1 MSTVHCSLKDLAK
14 TLEKEVKKEIK
25 QVKFAAVGALNRCA
39 FDART
44 ALQSGYGKAFHV
56 RNKSLPRKIEVTK
69 ATKDNP
75 VAIVALNAPKTE
87 FMEIHTTGGVAKPT
101 KSKAMAIP
109 DKSIQEPGRTSTG
122 RMKQSLKASN
132 LLKYADSHPMKKRGK
147 VAQPHAFKMKTR
159 DGNVVIARR
168 NKADRSEMGFLY
180 REEKEA
186 KIKKSWDFK
195 GIVQKVVDQ
204 KMEKYFDEALKKAM
218 ATAK

>member
-1 MSTVHCSLKDLAK
+1 MSTVRCSLKDLSK

-122 RMKQSLKASN
+122 RMKQSLKPSN
-132 LLKYADSHPMKKRGK
+132 LLKYADTHQSKKRGK
-147 VAQPHAFKMKTR
+147 VATPHAFKMKTKGG
-159 DGNVVIARR
+159 DVVIARR
-168 NKADRSEMGFLY
+168 NKADRSEMDFLY

-186 KIKKSWDFK
+186 EIKKSWDFK

-204 KMEKYFDEALKKAM
+204 KMEKYFDESLKKAL

>member
-1 MSTVHCSLKDLAK
+1 MSTIHCTLDNLAK
-14 TLEKEVKKEIK
+14 TLEKEVKKEMK

-87 FMEIHTTGGVAKPT
+87 FMGIHTTGGVAKPT

-122 RMKQSLKASN
+122 RMKQSLKPSN
-132 LLKYADSHPMKKRGK
+132 LLKYADTHQSKKRGK
-147 VAQPHAFKMKTR
+147 VAIPHAFKMKTR
-159 DGNVVIARR
+159 GGDVVIARR
-168 NKADRSEMGFLY
+168 NKADRSEMDFLY

-195 GIVQKVVDQ
+195 GIVQNVVDQ
-204 KMEKYFDEALKKAM
+204 KMEKYFDESLKKAL

>member
-1 MSTVHCSLKDLAK
+1 MSTVRCSLKDLSK

-122 RMKQSLKASN
+122 RMKQSLKPSN
-132 LLKYADSHPMKKRGK
+132 LLKYADTHLSKKRGK
-147 VAQPHAFKMKTR
+147 VAIPHAFKMKTR
-159 DGNVVIARR
+159 GGDVVIARR
-168 NKADRSEMGFLY
+168 NKADRSEMDFLY

-195 GIVQKVVDQ
+195 GIVQNVVDQ
-204 KMEKYFDEALKKAM
+204 KMEKYFDESLKKAL

>member
-1 MSTVHCSLKDLAK
+1 MSAINCSLENLAK
-14 TLEKEVKKEIK
+14 TLEKELKKEIK
-25 QVKFAAVGALNRCA
+25 QVQFAAVGAVNRCA
-39 FDART
+39 FDSQK
-44 ALQSGYGKAFHV
+44 ALRGAYAHSFHV

-69 ATKDNP
+69 ATKEKP
-75 VAIVALNAPKTE
+75 VAIVALNAPNTE

-122 RMKQSLKASN
+122 RMKESLKPSN
-132 LLKYADSHPMKKRGK
+132 LLKYADAHKLKKRGK
-147 VAQPHAFKMKTR
+147 VATPHAFKMTT
-159 DGNVVIARR
+159 DGGEVVVARR
-168 NKADRSEMGFLY
+168 QKGNRSEMDFLY

-195 GIVQKVVDQ
+195 AIVQKVVDR
-204 KMEKYFDEALKKAM
+204 KMNKYFEENLKKAM

>member
-1 MSTVHCSLKDLAK
+1 MSTINCTLENLAK
-14 TLEKEVKKEIK
+14 TLEKEIKKEIK
-25 QVKFAAVGALNRCA
+25 QVRFAAAGALNRCA
-39 FDART
+39 FDSQK
-44 ALQSGYGKAFHV
+44 ALREAYPKAFHV
-56 RNKSLPRKIEVTK
+56 RNKTLPRKIEVTK
-69 ATKDNP
+69 ATKDKP
-75 VAIVALNAPKTE
+75 VAVVALNAPNTE

-122 RMKQSLKASN
+122 RMKRSLKASN
-132 LLKYADSHPMKKRGK
+132 LLKYADTHQSKKRGK
-147 VAQPHAFKMKTR
+147 VATPHAFKVTTKGG
-159 DGNVVIARR
+159 DVVIARR
-168 NKADRSEMGFLY
+168 NKVDRSEMDWLY

-204 KMEKYFDEALKKAM
+204 KMEKYFDENLKKAM

>member
-1 MSTVHCSLKDLAK
+1 MSTVRCSLKDLAK

-44 ALQSGYGKAFHV
+44 ELQSGYGKAFHV

-69 ATKDNP
+69 ASKDNP

-122 RMKQSLKASN
+122 RMKQSLKPSN
-132 LLKYADSHPMKKRGK
+132 LLKYADTHPSKKRGK
-147 VAQPHAFKMKTR
+147 VAIPHAFKMKTR
-159 DGNVVIARR
+159 GGDVVIARR

>member
-1 MSTVHCSLKDLAK
+1 MSTVRCSLKDLAK

-44 ALQSGYGKAFHV
+44 ELQSGYGKAFHV

-69 ATKDNP
+69 ASKDNP

-122 RMKQSLKASN
+122 RMKQSLKPSN
-132 LLKYADSHPMKKRGK
+132 LLKYADTHPSKKRGK
-147 VAQPHAFKMKTR
+147 VAIPHAFKMKTR
-159 DGNVVIARR
+159 GGDVVIARR
-168 NKADRSEMGFLY
+168 NKADRSEMDFLY

-204 KMEKYFDEALKKAM
+204 KMEKYFDESLKKAL

>member
-1 MSTVHCSLKDLAK
+1 MSTIRCTLDNLAK
-14 TLEKEVKKEIK
+14 MLEKEVKKEMK
-25 QVKFAAVGALNRCA
+25 QVKFAAVGALNRVA
-39 FDART
+39 FDSQKELRDT
-44 ALQSGYGKAFHV
+44 YSKAFHV
-56 RNKSLPRKIEVTK
+56 RNKTLPRKIEVTK

-87 FMEIHTTGGVAKPT
+87 FMEIHTTGGTAKPT
-101 KSKAMAIP
+101 KSRSMAIP
-109 DKSIQEPGRTSTG
+109 DVSIQEPGRTSTG
-122 RMKQSLKASN
+122 KMKQSLKASN

-147 VAQPHAFKMKTR
+147 VAIPHAFKMKTR
-159 DGNVVIARR
+159 GGDVVIARR

-180 REEKEA
+180 REEKET

-195 GIVQKVVDQ
+195 GVVQKVVDQ

>member
-1 MSTVHCSLKDLAK
+1 MSTVRCSLKDLAK

-122 RMKQSLKASN
+122 RMKQSLKPSN
-132 LLKYADSHPMKKRGK
+132 LLKYADTHQSKKRGK
-147 VAQPHAFKMKTR
+147 VATPHAFKMKTR
-159 DGNVVIARR
+159 GGDVVIARR
-168 NKADRSEMGFLY
+168 NKADRSEMDFLY

-195 GIVQKVVDQ
+195 GIVKKVVDK
-204 KMEKYFDEALKKAM
+204 KMEKYFDESLKKAM
-218 ATAK
+218 STTK

>member
-1 MSTVHCSLKDLAK
+1 MSTIRCTLDNLAK
-14 TLEKEVKKEIK
+14 MLEKEVKKEMK
-25 QVKFAAVGALNRCA
+25 QVKFAAVGALNRVA
-39 FDART
+39 FDSQKELRDT
-44 ALQSGYGKAFHV
+44 YSKAFHV
-56 RNKSLPRKIEVTK
+56 RNKTLPRKIEVTK

-87 FMEIHTTGGVAKPT
+87 FMEIHTTGGTAKPT
-101 KSKAMAIP
+101 KSRSMAIP
-109 DKSIQEPGRTSTG
+109 DVSIQEPGRTSTG
-122 RMKQSLKASN
+122 KMKQSLKASN

-147 VAQPHAFKMKTR
+147 VAIPHAFKMKTR
-159 DGNVVIARR
+159 GGDVVIARR

-195 GIVQKVVDQ
+195 GVVQKVVDQ

>member
-1 MSTVHCSLKDLAK
+1 MSTIRCTLDNLAK
-14 TLEKEVKKEIK
+14 MLEKEVKKEMK
-25 QVKFAAVGALNRCA
+25 QVKFAAVGALNRVA
-39 FDART
+39 FDSQKELRDT
-44 ALQSGYGKAFHV
+44 YSKAFHV
-56 RNKSLPRKIEVTK
+56 RNKTLPRKIEVTK

-87 FMEIHTTGGVAKPT
+87 FMEIHTTGGTAKPT
-101 KSKAMAIP
+101 KSRSMAIP
-109 DKSIQEPGRTSTG
+109 DVSIQEPGRTSTG
-122 RMKQSLKASN
+122 KMKQSLKASN

-147 VAQPHAFKMKTR
+147 VAIPHAFKMKTR
-159 DGNVVIARR
+159 GGDVVIARR

-195 GIVQKVVDQ
+195 GVVQKVVDRRIV
-204 KMEKYFDEALKKAM
+204 KYFTENLKKAM

>member
-1 MSTVHCSLKDLAK
+1 MSTVRCSLKDLAK

-44 ALQSGYGKAFHV
+44 ELQSGYGKAFHV

-147 VAQPHAFKMKTR
+147 VAQPHAFKMKT
-159 DGNVVIARR
+159 DGGAVVVARR
-168 NKADRSEMGFLY
+168 NKTDRSEMDFLY

-186 KIKKSWDFK
+186 KINKAWPFKEIVKKIADTR
-195 GIVQKVVDQ
+195 IV
-204 KMEKYFDEALKKAM
+204 KYFEENFKKAL